1 MIAQKYSRV
10 NGSLKVCE
18 RAVHGTPTDFY
29 VCAAGKSSDWVKGTP
44 GVYERLERVF
54 QSRNK
59 EGFDALV
66 DELIESHP
74 YGSH

>member
-1 MIAQKYSRV
+1 MITQEYSRV

-18 RAVHGTPTDFY
+18 RAVHGTPVDFY
-29 VCAAGKSSDWVKGTP
+29 VCAADKSSDWVKGAP
-44 GVYERLERVF
+44 GVYERLERAF

-74 YGSH
+74 YGPH

>member
-1 MIAQKYSRV
+1 MITQKYSRV
-10 NGSLKVCE
+10 SGSLKVCE
-18 RAVHGTPTDFY
+18 RAVHGTPIDFY
-29 VCAAGKSSDWVKGTP
+29 VCTADKSSDWVKGAP
-44 GVYERLERVF
+44 GLYERLERAF